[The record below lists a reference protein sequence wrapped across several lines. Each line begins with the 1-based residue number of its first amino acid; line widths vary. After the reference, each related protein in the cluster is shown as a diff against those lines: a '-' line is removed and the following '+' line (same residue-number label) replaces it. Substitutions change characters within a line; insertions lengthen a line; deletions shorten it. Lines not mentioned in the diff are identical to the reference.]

1 MFLIKDEAIVLS
13 EAMLDNTEEHSQ

>member
-13 EAMLDNTEEHSQ
+13 EAMLDNTGEHSQ